1 MTSHQH
7 RQFQVASSVIFLVET
22 AGGFGNGI
30 LNFDSAE
37 ELRQA
42 SVQELK
48 RSFGE
53 ESEVRGWRFGETF
66 AGGFKHVSFASLFGE
81 MIQFE

>member
-1 MTSHQH
+1 MGIVHCAIPKNHQIPAVSHP
-7 RQFQVASSVIFLVET
+7 
-22 AGGFGNGI
+22 GGFGNGI
-30 LNFDSAE
+30 LNFDSDE

-53 ESEVRGWRFGETF
+53 EMNRDEEIKLAVLVDLII
-66 AGGFKHVSFASLFGE
+66 K
-81 MIQFE
+81 

>member
-53 ESEVRGWRFGETF
+53 ESRERWRGL
-66 AGGFKHVSFASLFGE
+66 KLLVVVSNMFHLQAYLGR
-81 MIQFE
+81 

>member
-1 MTSHQH
+1 MTSHRQ

-53 ESEVRGWRFGETF
+53 ESRERWRGL
-66 AGGFKHVSFASLFGE
+66 KLLVVVSNMFHLQAYLGR
-81 MIQFE
+81 